1 MIDMTGG
8 PRVQMQSQ
16 EKTLTADVSGVASGA
31 ITKVEGE
38 IIGVLITLGS
48 GMTSAVVTLTS
59 DTGQVVLSGVTVSTT
74 HCYVPRLPATIND
87 GSTAVTNSY
96 IPYIAG
102 GSVTFAIASGVS
114 TKTITA
120 RIFFK

>member
-59 DTGQVVLSGVTVSTT
+59 DTGQVVLSGVTVSTKIG
-74 HCYVPRLPATIND
+74 R
-87 GSTAVTNSY
+87 
-96 IPYIAG
+96 
-102 GSVTFAIASGVS
+102 ASCRERV
-114 TKTITA
+114 
-120 RIFFK
+120 